1 MDPDEDDDLPLSIAD
16 TKSILSKKKG
26 DPLDDDFDDLT
37 VSTHNSRRSLVDALA
52 GARGVLDDE
61 INRIDEVLGDAS
73 VRRAQHAREF
83 GQPVRTLLT
92 YSLQISHNSRSPHP
106 TTPRPP
112 ATALTTMHQSSS
124 TRTTSKPG

>member
-26 DPLDDDFDDLT
+26 DPLDDFDDLT
-37 VSTHNSRRSLVDALA
+37 VSTHSLVDALA

-61 INRIDEVLGDAS
+61 IDRIDEVLGDAS

-83 GQPVRTLLT
+83 GQPVRMLLT

-106 TTPRPP
+106 TTPP